1 MPETY
6 FPCQQNEN
14 HTMPE
19 IVQNFLIDN
28 YIEDGDKFILANFDN
43 YVQPTDQYWYY
54 YFCRWSTVDVYG
66 WNRNPYEFLMQ
77 KSSTSDAR
85 FLNGVI
91 QYDIQNVSLSIN
103 ISNPV
108 NIIYSPLPLLS
119 SKYDSRIS
127 FVSNT
132 DFYSDTDELLILY
145 PYDEEPE
152 TTEFTIN
159 NVWMHGTWTA
169 NGLSNPGVQHFRLVK
184 GKVTP
189 GAKISFYKRP
199 GVVDGALQLG
209 VITSGRLIG
218 MSYSEDGVNW
228 NDTDS
233 FPYTFFYRQRES
245 ETGTFDFGLTFYA
258 NVPVFKDKTTAQK
271 YVDDD
276 PDVSIEDAENW
287 PDISGEYP
295 SITPTGDPLPATVF
309 GDVKL
314 KGFFS
319 QQYICDSACLSAI
332 ASDLFNTAQ
341 GGIWESMKKGLDMYG
356 ASAIEAVMGLS
367 FWPFDVSSLIGAGNY
382 THADYIWFGGYGWD
396 TSSHGTCNQIIY
408 ASGYKD
414 IGTLRVNPKYHSWRD
429 YEPYTKLYVSI
440 PYCGTYQLDLARYMG
455 KDIRF
460 RYFIDTRTNGCIC
473 ALIADG
479 YLMDY
484 FNGQMGVTMPITL
497 TDYSAYMNSQMQVL
511 LQGGGQAM
519 SDAMS
524 SYGNAQSIASI
535 GGAGGLVGG
544 LIAGGL
550 PAAMGGAVTGAKT
563 VYGLTQNNINNFNK
577 TKGGS
582 SSMINCYLPQTI
594 DLIFEYQEDIY
605 YNEDTHRSTIA
616 TDYYPYFGQPSM
628 KSGTINT
635 FTGYLKCQSVKLECG
650 IATERERERLKQ
662 MLLSGIYI

>member
-1 MPETY
+1 MPDTY
-6 FPCQQNEN
+6 FPCQQNQN
-14 HTMPE
+14 HTIPQLVE
-19 IVQNFLIDN
+19 NFFIDN
-28 YIEDGDKFILANFDN
+28 YIQDGDKFILGNFDN
-43 YVQPTDQYWYY
+43 YFPGTETTKFY
-54 YFCRWSTVDVYG
+54 YFCRWKTVEVTAWMRQD
-66 WNRNPYEFLMQ
+66 YEFCMQ
-77 KSSTSDAR
+77 KGSDADAR
-85 FLNGVI
+85 FWNGVI
-91 QYDIQNVSLSIN
+91 RYDILDATVTLAETNAY
-103 ISNPV
+103 
-108 NIIYSPLPLLS
+108 NIIFSPLPLVS
-119 SKYDSRIS
+119 SDYDIRIS
-127 FVSNT
+127 YISNV
-132 DFYSDTDELLILY
+132 DFYNEDDELLILY

-152 TTEFTIN
+152 TTDFTIN
-159 NVWMHGTWTA
+159 NVWMHGTWTS
-169 NGLSNPGVQHFRLVK
+169 NGLTNPGAQNFRLVK

-199 GVVDGALQLG
+199 GVVDGKLQLG
-209 VITSGRLIG
+209 VITSGSLIG

-228 NDTDS
+228 TDTNV
-233 FPYTFFYRQRES
+233 FPYTYFYRQRET
-245 ETGTFDFGLTFYA
+245 EIGTFDFGVSFYSSI
-258 NVPVFKDKTTAQK
+258 PVFKDKTTAQK
-271 YVDDD
+271 YINND
-276 PDVSIEDAENW
+276 PSVSIEDAENW

-295 SITPTGDPLPATVF
+295 SVNPTGSALPASVF

-319 QQYICDSACLSAI
+319 QQYICDSTCLSAI
-332 ASDLFNTAQ
+332 ANDLFNTAQ

-356 ASAIEAVMGLS
+356 ASAIDAVMGLS
-367 FWPFDVSSLIGAGNY
+367 FWPFNVSDFIGAGNY
-382 THADYIWFGGYGWD
+382 AAAEYIWFGGYGWE
-396 TSSHGTCNQIIY
+396 TAGHGTCNQIIY

-414 IGTLRVNPKYHSWRD
+414 IGTLRVVPKYHSWRD

-440 PYCGTYQLDLARYMG
+440 PYCGTYQLDIGRYLG

-497 TDYSAYMNSQMQVL
+497 TDYAAYMNSQMQVL

-519 SDAMS
+519 GTF
-524 SYGNAQSIASI
+524 GNA
-535 GGAGGLVGG
+535 AGTVGQVAPLGTAGL
-544 LIAGGL
+544 LA
-550 PAAMGGAVTGAKT
+550 GGAVAAGGAALSGAAIGAKT
-563 VYGLTQNNINNFNK
+563 IYGLSQNNINNFNK

-605 YNEDTHRSTIA
+605 TDSTTRRSTIA
-616 TDYYPYFGQPSM
+616 SDYYPYFGAPSM
-628 KSGTINT
+628 KTGQINM
-635 FTGYLKCQSVKLECG
+635 FTGFLKCQSVKLECG